1 MLVSVSLAG
10 CACPSLAQTTQPRLP
25 VCLAPER
32 GLDLLEGDRPVLGRR
47 GPQVPVPRPSQG
59 EHLEPSAA
67 CLLRSFTPLPAP
79 GDTDASPASS
89 TAGWAASITFTSSPP
104 EALPPP
110 PWPSLSG
117 QPCAGAPQL
126 EWGVGFVVLLPCS
139 QQVIGTKNTYTH
151 SLTQGEAE
159 QAQGRERERERARL
173 APILARGLASRYF
186 GAQRPGTWWAP
197 GRVVGCHWAL
207 DSEAAGGR
215 RHGPPATTRASCI
228 SWRAVGWGVTGP
240 RAVPRGAGDP
250 TQPRGWRDLT
260 REGNAVGPW
269 QTSVRGKHAE
279 F

>member
-207 DSEAAGGR
+207 ETVRQQEEGGAARQPPPEHLAFLGVLWAGG
-215 RHGPPATTRASCI
+215 
-228 SWRAVGWGVTGP
+228 
-240 RAVPRGAGDP
+240 
-250 TQPRGWRDLT
+250 
-260 REGNAVGPW
+260 
-269 QTSVRGKHAE
+269 
-279 F
+279 